1 MKGLEAKVHAQ
12 AFCKQ
17 VMFMMEEINLC
28 PKSQIPIQNE
38 KTQVT
43 ADIKLTNPFNMST
56 NKKKQA
62 VDRMFHVCNLD
73 PHYTSNIDKR
83 FKRKLS
89 TKKPHQYILLDFI
102 PNHPHMGSIGVE
114 VFKQDPRAL
123 QPQQLN
129 TPRRLHHLHKP
140 PKLG

>member
-17 VMFMMEEINLC
+17 QVMFVMEEINLC

-43 ADIKLTNPFNMST
+43 ADIKSTNPFNMST
-56 NKKKQA
+56 NKEKKA
-62 VDRMFHVCNLD
+62 DDRMFHVCNLD
-73 PHYTSNIDKR
+73 PHYKSNIDKR

-89 TKKPHQYILLDFI
+89 TK
-102 PNHPHMGSIGVE
+102 
-114 VFKQDPRAL
+114 
-123 QPQQLN
+123 
-129 TPRRLHHLHKP
+129 
-140 PKLG
+140 